1 MNIRDFLI
9 WETPMVSLGKRS
21 ANDGLPISKIP
32 GGIFFAQTEIWLV
45 TSGSNMFQ
53 PGKKGSYRNMPW
65 LNMGPPNIR

>member
-32 GGIFFAQTEIWLV
+32 GG
-45 TSGSNMFQ
+45 
-53 PGKKGSYRNMPW
+53 
-65 LNMGPPNIR
+65 